1 MEYFFSFC
9 ISKPRR
15 KSWNQAFKSCVFDI
29 LTVIRNNRV
38 LVGTRCNSKNC
49 LSNNTTQTL
58 IAKEIA
64 FLKGNRKHFSNARIE
79 IHKIKHAAF
88 SSIILISC
96 PAFVFYIHVL
106 HFKVM
111 LLQLVE
117 KIVANE
123 IFFSGKRALEF
134 FSLLKVEKSIEVY
147 KISKKSNRNVFLFK
161 LNPVHL

>member
-1 MEYFFSFC
+1 
-9 ISKPRR
+9 
-15 KSWNQAFKSCVFDI
+15 
-29 LTVIRNNRV
+29 
-38 LVGTRCNSKNC
+38 
-49 LSNNTTQTL
+49 
-58 IAKEIA
+58 
-64 FLKGNRKHFSNARIE
+64 
-79 IHKIKHAAF
+79 
-88 SSIILISC
+88 
-96 PAFVFYIHVL
+96 
-106 HFKVM
+106 M

>member
-1 MEYFFSFC
+1 M
-9 ISKPRR
+9 
-15 KSWNQAFKSCVFDI
+15 
-29 LTVIRNNRV
+29 

-88 SSIILISC
+88 SSIILICC
-96 PAFVFYIHVL
+96 PALVFYVHVL

-147 KISKKSNRNVFLFK
+147 KYQRNRTETFFYSN
-161 LNPVHL
+161 